1 MNIWSIIH
9 RNINKNLA
17 RLLSA
22 QAKAER
28 RKEETFR
35 CLVCG
40 GEAYWGRASGNIRR
54 LCGCKSCGMYLRG
67 R

>member
-1 MNIWSIIH
+1 MNIWSIMQ
-9 RNINKNLA
+9 RNINKNLI

-22 QAKAER
+22 QAKAEQ

-35 CLVCG
+35 CPVCG
-40 GEAYWGRASGNIRR
+40 GEAFWCRTIENNR
-54 LCGCKSCGMYLRG
+54 LFCGCKSCGMYLRG